1 VRVNANERD
10 EITASVA
17 AHSELGSRWYDTAV
31 AEGLVERIGDEIDKR
46 IDARLGGQ
54 PQPGPRAQGG
64 TRATPAYQ
72 APPAYQGASHLPGAG
87 PAPTPSM
94 PAAAP
99 AAPRGLPRRVG
110 GLSGMVLGLG
120 SMGLGVGATAVVV
133 SHHVNSAAAV
143 VMILLIWA
151 DRDHQRRPT
160 RSVGSDRRG
169 QVMFERFTDRARRVV
184 VAAQEEARM
193 LGHNHIGSEH
203 LLLGPAP

>member
-17 AHSELGSRWYDTAV
+17 AHAELGSRYDTAV

-54 PQPGPRAQGG
+54 PQPGQRAQGG
-64 TRATPAYQ
+64 NRITTAYPG
-72 APPAYQGASHLPGAG
+72 PPAYQGPA
-87 PAPTPSM
+87 APTPSM

-99 AAPRGLPRRVG
+99 PPPAVPRRAG

-133 SHHVNSAAAV
+133 GHHVESVAALLMV
-143 VMILLIWA
+143 LLIWA
-151 DRDHQRRPT
+151 AIAVINIAHAQRR
-160 RSVGSDRRG
+160 
-169 QVMFERFTDRARRVV
+169 
-184 VAAQEEARM
+184 
-193 LGHNHIGSEH
+193 L
-203 LLLGPAP
+203 